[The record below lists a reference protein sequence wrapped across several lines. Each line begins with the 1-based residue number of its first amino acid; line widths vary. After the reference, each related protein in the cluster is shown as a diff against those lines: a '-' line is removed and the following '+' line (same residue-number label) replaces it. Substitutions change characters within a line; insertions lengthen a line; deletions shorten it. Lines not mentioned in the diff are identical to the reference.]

1 MVAPD
6 EGSRLV
12 HVTSNPAIWYAA
24 RASGVAAYAVLSAVV
39 CLGLALGNKAQSR
52 RWPRFSVEEVHRFGG
67 LLVGSLVVVH
77 VGAIAMDSFLPF
89 SLKQLV
95 VPLTA
100 SYRPLWT
107 GLGIAA
113 AELLLALAVTNRY
126 RRRLPYRFWRAAHY
140 LNFAVWG
147 AASLHGLLAGTDRG
161 ALWLAL
167 LYAVAVA
174 AVSGLVLWRFGGLV
188 LRSPGIA
195 ATSGAVALVLPILM
209 LGPLSKSPRP
219 WNASGVDEPLT
230 GEVIRNGTQFKQIVS
245 FVGRADSPQK
255 LLVRADLLVS
265 PEALDA
271 TSLQLEYLPSGDVC
285 RGRVTAIG
293 GSSFAGTCTL
303 PNGSRRSVDAN
314 WVPADHGSGVVGDI
328 RLHA

>member
-1 MVAPD
+1 M
-6 EGSRLV
+6 

-24 RASGVAAYAVLSAVV
+24 RASGIAAYVVLSTVV

-52 RWPRFSVEEVHRFGG
+52 RWPRFSVEDVHRFGG

-89 SLKQLV
+89 SLTQLV
-95 VPLTA
+95 VPLAA

-113 AELLLALAVTNRY
+113 AELLLALAITNRY

-161 ALWLAL
+161 AVWLAL

-174 AVSGLVLWRFGGLV
+174 AVSGLLLWRFGGLV
-188 LRSPGIA
+188 VRSPGVVA
-195 ATSGAVALVLPILM
+195 ASGAAVVALPVLM
-209 LGPLSKSPRP
+209 LGPLGKSPRP
-219 WNASGVDEPLT
+219 WNAARVDEPLT
-230 GEVIRNGTQFKQIVS
+230 GEVIRNGTQLKQIVS
-245 FVGRADSPQK
+245 FVGRAQSPQK

-303 PNGSRRSVDAN
+303 PNGTRRSVDAS
-314 WVPADHGSGVVGDI
+314 WVPADHGSGVVGEI